1 MGKSHVLLALPL
13 CFAQCVQQVLDSRC
27 SGNSIFKKKYIYI
40 YIYIYIGCALIL
52 RLGLPFL
59 SHLKKMDSGTLWT
72 ENESGDIAASLIM
85 TIAADFARPETV

>member
-1 MGKSHVLLALPL
+1 MSCLHCLYVLHSVSSRYYTVG
-13 CFAQCVQQVLDSRC
+13 AQGILSL
-27 SGNSIFKKKYIYI
+27 KKKKKNIYI